1 MTIIAATSFGGQ
13 TFICG
18 DRAGTD
24 GRDTQGEYGTKLC
37 ETPFGWLGYTAS
49 YRTIQV
55 IHRQLRTVER
65 LRSIED
71 EERLIEAIEGAMVG
85 AGWSKSGAD
94 KLPECTDLTLLIAT
108 WEGRLYTVLS
118 NLALLRSRHFAAVG
132 SGYQVALGA
141 MHAAKACKAS
151 PEATVRFGVR
161 AACDIISTC
170 ARPVQPVHVR

>member
-1 MTIIAATSFGGQ
+1 MTIIAATSFGKQ

-18 DRAGTD
+18 DQAGTD
-24 GRDTQGEYGTKLC
+24 GWGTQAAHGTKLY

-65 LRSIED
+65 LRNAED
-71 EERLIEAIEGAMVG
+71 ECRLIEAIEIAMVG
-85 AGWSKSGAD
+85 AGWSKTNAD
-94 KLPECTDLTLLIAT
+94 KLPKCADLNLLIAT
-108 WEGRLYTVLS
+108 WEGRLYTVQS
-118 NLALLRSRHFAAVG
+118 DLALLRSRHFAAIG

-141 MHAAKACKAS
+141 MHAAKVCGS
-151 PEATVRFGVR
+151 NPEIAVRLGVR

-170 ARPVQPVHVR
+170 AKPVQPVHVR